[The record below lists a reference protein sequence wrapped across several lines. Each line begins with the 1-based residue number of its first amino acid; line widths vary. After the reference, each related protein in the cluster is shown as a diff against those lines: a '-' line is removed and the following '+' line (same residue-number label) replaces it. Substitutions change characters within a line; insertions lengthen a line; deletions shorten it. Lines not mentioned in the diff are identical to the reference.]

1 MTFVP
6 KDPINNIDSD
16 NGFAPM
22 RRQGIVWINDGLIYC
37 CIYASLG
44 LNALNI
50 KLVKRNAY
58 DYGWQSR
65 RLLSDKILNP
75 PNENH

>member
-1 MTFVP
+1 MTSVHEN
-6 KDPINNIDSD
+6 PINTNDSN
-16 NGFAPM
+16 NGLAPM

-44 LNALNI
+44 LNAL
-50 KLVKRNAY
+50 VKPNAY
-58 DYGWQSR
+58 DHGWQSR
-65 RLLSDKILNP
+65 RLLSDKILNH